1 MVVNSRRVILLLVVD
16 WVSVFFLSTVS
27 LIAGRVIFYSS
38 SYISRDVYYSRF
50 IGLVIIFVIRI

>member
-38 SYISRDVYYSRF
+38 SYISSDVYYSRF

>member
-1 MVVNSRRVILLLVVD
+1 MEVNSRRVILLLVVD

>member
-1 MVVNSRRVILLLVVD
+1 VVNSRRVILLLVVD